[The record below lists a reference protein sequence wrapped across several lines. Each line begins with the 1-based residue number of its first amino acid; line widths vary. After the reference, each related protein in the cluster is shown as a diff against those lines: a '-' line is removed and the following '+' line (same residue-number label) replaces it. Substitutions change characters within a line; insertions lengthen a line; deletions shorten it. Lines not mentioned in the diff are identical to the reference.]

1 MRSLTMQTCPFIYNV
16 EKMSG
21 PKRSI
26 KITDHFMGTS
36 ANVIYCITCTYCKKL
51 HMGETGRRLGDRFRE
66 HLHDVEMTVTHPNQ
80 SPDILISLIIL
91 YSLMQFSAFSY
102 IQAVRKAAKHLNKN
116 LSSKSALLIP
126 TVSTSAFH
134 STNLFLFSRH
144 NIPFN
149 SVAPF
154 SAYKP
159 THNPQFLQPL

>member
-1 MRSLTMQTCPFIYNV
+1 MNLRWDFCFIFQLSFQWFIQLNLMQHWVELHIRDRIIFNRLWKQPAYWQIWNFQMCSLTMQTCPFIYNV

-66 HLHDVEMTVTHPNQ
+66 HLHDVEMTMTHPNQ

-91 YSLMQFSAFSY
+91 YSLMQFSAFPY
-102 IQAVRKAAKHLNKN
+102 I
-116 LSSKSALLIP
+116 
-126 TVSTSAFH
+126 
-134 STNLFLFSRH
+134 
-144 NIPFN
+144 
-149 SVAPF
+149 
-154 SAYKP
+154 
-159 THNPQFLQPL
+159 